1 MNKNQ
6 VTYSESLKELET
18 LIHQVE
24 SGEPGID
31 ELAGMVKRA
40 TELIKSCQEKL
51 RSTEAD
57 LNEFLNATD
66 HD

>member
-1 MNKNQ
+1 MSKNPM
-6 VTYSESLKELET
+6 TYNESLEELEK
-18 LIHQVE
+18 LINLIE